1 MKKKSKGI
9 TLIALVITIVVLL
22 ILAGISIAT
31 LTNTGL
37 FGKVKQAEQ
46 KSKDAQELEN
56 LTLADYENKIESS
69 VKGSRDTITI
79 SKEEYEK
86 IKNTNIYSEDEIK
99 IGTWT
104 DGKTIYRKVVK
115 GTVVNET
122 GAFSQEGVTSGKNI
136 IDYYGELKDTW
147 GNWININYPGSL
159 RLILEFFSFRT

>member
-1 MKKKSKGI
+1 MKNRGI
-9 TLIALVITIVVLL
+9 TLMALIITIIILL

-31 LTNTGL
+31 LTNTEL
-37 FGKVKQAEQ
+37 FGKAKQAEQ

-69 VKGSRDTITI
+69 VKGSRDTVTI

-115 GTVVNET
+115 GTVVNGT
-122 GAFSQEGVTSGKNI
+122 SAFSQEGVTSGKNI

-147 GNWININYPGSL
+147 GNWVNINYPGAA
-159 RLILEFFSFRT
+159 RLMVEFFSFRT